1 MLTPLD
7 IHNKVFG
14 RAFRGYRMDEVDAFL
29 DEIIRDHEAFYRE
42 NNELKD
48 TVARMTEEAAK
59 GREISATLEKTMVL
73 AQKVYEEEILRA
85 KKEAEI
91 VLWEAEKK
99 GERIIQDAQKD
110 VLDARQR
117 IERLRL
123 YEKQL
128 YLKHKGFLEFQMELL
143 DGYKDKEALLTEGD
157 MERLISG
164 AKERDLLGDTE
175 QETEGGILPDILSIQ
190 DKDYTTEQDKPS
202 ERMTEAAE
210 DDDAA
215 PASEEDKGP
224 QEFLGWIEEAENT
237 AETGDGTG
245 SGSGSGTGEAS
256 VYTVTSDE
264 DEDMAGIV
272 FSPGMRGEDA
282 LTEETAPI
290 DAGEPAGLRSAADD
304 GGDSEDSEDVEGA
317 GSVEGTGSVGGTGSV
332 EGAEAPAGSAEE
344 EAAYPAEQAPVD
356 ADENSPFVVTE
367 QVKSMEQVVLL
378 AQKMEE
384 ALKVLDSIYGTEDTD
399 D

>member
-59 GREISATLEKTMVL
+59 SREISATLEKTMVL

-99 GERIIQDAQKD
+99 GERVIQDAQKD

-143 DGYKDKEALLTEGD
+143 DGYKDKETLLTEGD

-175 QETEGGILPDILSIQ
+175 QEAVGGVIPDIVSLR
-190 DKDYTTEQDKPS
+190 DKEYSTEQDNPADR
-202 ERMTEAAE
+202 ETEAEEAGE
-210 DDDAA
+210 AA
-215 PASEEDKGP
+215 PAPEATPAPEEDNGP
-224 QEFLGWIEEAENT
+224 QEYLGWIDEEENT
-237 AETGDGTG
+237 AGTG
-245 SGSGSGTGEAS
+245 PGTGEAS
-256 VYTVTSDE
+256 VYTVTTDE
-264 DEDMAGIV
+264 DEEMAGII
-272 FSPGMRGEDA
+272 FSPGTRGEA
-282 LTEETAPI
+282 AQAEETAPDDVRNQTGPRSDAEEFG
-290 DAGEPAGLRSAADD
+290 DAGD
-304 GGDSEDSEDVEGA
+304 
-317 GSVEGTGSVGGTGSV
+317 
-332 EGAEAPAGSAEE
+332 AEAPTVYAEAEAEE
-344 EAAYPAEQAPVD
+344 EAGHAAERAPADD
-356 ADENSPFVVTE
+356 ADSPFVVKD

-384 ALKVLDSIYGTEDTD
+384 ALKVLDTIYGTEDTD
-399 D
+399 DC